1 MHLEIHIFAWIAFK
15 NSPLVAKSKGHH
27 MTRLLH
33 QYTETMIQGK
43 FQGKTEV
50 TIYHPSFQT

>member
-1 MHLEIHIFAWIAFK
+1 MHLETHIFAWIVFK
-15 NSPLVAKSKGHH
+15 NSTLLAKSKSHH

-33 QYTETMIQGK
+33 QHVETTIQGK
-43 FQGKTEV
+43 FHGKTEV